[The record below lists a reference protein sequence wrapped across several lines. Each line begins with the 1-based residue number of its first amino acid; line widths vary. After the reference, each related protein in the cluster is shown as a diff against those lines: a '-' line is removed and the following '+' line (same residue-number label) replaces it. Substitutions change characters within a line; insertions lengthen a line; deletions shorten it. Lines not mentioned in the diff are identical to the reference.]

1 MSGRD
6 RAGVHRADAIVR
18 GYPRLVGSRPVC
30 GFVVENPPS
39 RVRARGGTAAGCS
52 YRVRSREAPCT
63 RPALLAAAS
72 EPEPPREWWSRKRRE
87 GEHPLHGNGFPTL
100 LSWGSDASRTK
111 QALPGAEPA
120 GREEHEKAGSDLGH
134 GSSCTVERVVERS
147 AAGSA
152 TESRATRGRKSEAR
166 IDGGVPGRGS
176 VGAFTSDG
184 VSRPRSFASR
194 ANKLTKADE
203 GRQGRQRCTE
213 LALTRP
219 NTPSETTQPS
229 TEARNDVVKRRPHR
243 PTRQTRKG
251 DECRMR

>member
-120 GREEHEKAGSDLGH
+120 GREEHEKAGSDLVTVRVAPLSV
-134 GSSCTVERVVERS
+134 SSSDRRQGARQSREPPEDASPRRVSTEAFQVGVAS
-147 AAGSA
+147 AL
-152 TESRATRGRKSEAR
+152 SRATA
-166 IDGGVPGRGS
+166 
-176 VGAFTSDG
+176 
-184 VSRPRSFASR
+184 
-194 ANKLTKADE
+194 
-203 GRQGRQRCTE
+203 
-213 LALTRP
+213 
-219 NTPSETTQPS
+219 
-229 TEARNDVVKRRPHR
+229 
-243 PTRQTRKG
+243 
-251 DECRMR
+251 